1 MKQWGKYKEEIE
13 NCSNSFTAGRR
24 NDDLVNWTLAF
35 IAVNNIEYGDNVPLS
50 DELCIDEFEQF
61 MLGLRDKQ
69 IDDLNEYDWKG
80 KIKTVVAYYG
90 EDDLETLESL
100 LIDVEYN

>member
-13 NCSNSFTAGRR
+13 NCPNSFTVGRR

-35 IAVNNIEYGDNVPLS
+35 IAVNNIEYGDNVPPS
-50 DELCIDEFEQF
+50 DEYCIDEFEQF

-69 IDDLNEYDWKG
+69 IDDLNEYNWKG
-80 KIKTVVAYYG
+80 KIKTVVKYYG
-90 EDDLETLESL
+90 EYDLEALESL

>member
-1 MKQWGKYKEEIE
+1 MKQWDKYKEEIE
-13 NCSNSFTAGRR
+13 NCKDSFIKGRR

-35 IAVNNIEYGDNVPLS
+35 IAVNDIEFGHNIPLS
-50 DELCIDEFEQF
+50 DELCIDMFEQF

-69 IDDLNEYDWKG
+69 IDDLNDYDWKD
-80 KIKTVVAYYG
+80 KIRTVVAYYG
-90 EDDLETLESL
+90 KEDLETLESL

>member
-13 NCSNSFTAGRR
+13 NYPNSFIAGRR
-24 NDDLVNWTLAF
+24 NSDLVNWTLAL
-35 IAVNNIEYGDNVPLS
+35 IAVNHIEYGDNIPLS
-50 DELCIDEFEQF
+50 DEYCIDEFEQF
-61 MLGLRDKQ
+61 MLGLRDEQ
-69 IDDLNEYDWKG
+69 IDDLNDYDWKA
-80 KIKTVVAYYG
+80 KIKTVVTYYG

>member
-13 NCSNSFTAGRR
+13 NCKDSFTEGRR

-35 IAVNNIEYGDNVPLS
+35 IAVNDIEYGDNVPLS
-50 DELCIDEFEQF
+50 AELCIDMFEQF

-69 IDDLNEYDWKG
+69 IDDLNDYDWKA
-80 KIKTVVAYYG
+80 KIKTVVTYYG
-90 EDDLETLESL
+90 EEDLETLESL

>member
-1 MKQWGKYKEEIE
+1 MDWNKYKEGIE
-13 NCSNSFTAGRR
+13 NYPNSFTAGRR

-35 IAVNNIEYGDNVPLS
+35 IATNDIEYGDNIPIS
-50 DELCIDEFEQF
+50 DEFCIDVFEQF

-69 IDDLNEYDWKG
+69 IDDLNDYDWKD
-80 KIKTVVAYYG
+80 KIRTVVAYYG
-90 EDDLETLESL
+90 KEDLETLESL